1 MRLPAIQSEARR
13 LFVFSLSP
21 IKMLSS
27 QPALLP
33 AITRITLKHLL
44 PASRSDSVRAEAGG
58 SHAAERRED
67 GDDGGGDDGDEVE
80 EEEEGVDA
88 VQLRAYHVCLT
99 GPADILG
106 GNKRGYKAA

>member
-1 MRLPAIQSEARR
+1 M
-13 LFVFSLSP
+13 
-21 IKMLSS
+21 
-27 QPALLP
+27 
-33 AITRITLKHLL
+33 
-44 PASRSDSVRAEAGG
+44 RAEAGG

-67 GDDGGGDDGDEVE
+67 DDGGDDSDEV